1 MGSGLLWSPFV
12 VLGGLTV
19 PHTPASGFLSHIE
32 LAWPQDL
39 CSGCPAA
46 PTPCLCPQVPQ
57 WPLVEG
63 LVLTRRLPERPLQP
77 PDWLAV
83 PWSLRL

>member
-12 VLGGLTV
+12 GGLTV
-19 PHTPASGFLSHIE
+19 PHTPASGFLSHTE
-32 LAWPQDL
+32 PAWPQDL
-39 CSGCPAA
+39 CSGCLAT
-46 PTPCLCPQVPQ
+46 PTPCLCPQAPQ

-63 LVLTRRLPERPLQP
+63 LVLARCLPERSLQP

-83 PWSLRL
+83 P